1 MLTLQKIQ
9 AIVDQEN
16 FILRNLQ
23 ITQSYHE
30 LSEGMKRVIGSQNA
44 NWCTFATHAS
54 KTAGYS
60 IRHEVLP
67 PSAAQLLTKLANY
80 QDVVAGL
87 NKYMED
93 PAERL
98 DCASLGLLED
108 VLMRVS
114 MNISLGNCKV
124 FAELAAPF
132 ATMIEMF
139 QDDTE
144 PDESQMQIFLAQFR
158 PGATERGGQDYLV
171 EAFTNYYRA
180 RFEPHP
186 KRKAEYIYLANV
198 LVGLHEQMRLQPNIA
213 NALSAPITAVLDER
227 LTEFT
232 RHFFISLV
240 PALQQRATRLVRR
253 FFAALATD
261 MLMVLTLPS
270 GDLMLGEDVKPCTTS
285 ERRFP
290 AHLQKIE
297 NGRLRLLLHRY
308 DRVMDTLTGSGAK
321 NWANLDD
328 RMNFIVDL
336 FRSYQ
341 QSPRLFEAPFSGTQQ
356 EQIWLDAIPAGKL

>member
-1 MLTLQKIQ
+1 MLTVQKIQ

-67 PSAAQLLTKLANY
+67 PSAVQLLTKLANY

-98 DCASLGLLED
+98 DYASLGLLED

-114 MNISLGNCKV
+114 MNISSGNYKV

-144 PDESQMQIFLAQFR
+144 PDESQLQIFLAQFR
-158 PGATERGGQDYLV
+158 PGATERGGQDYLA

-198 LVGLHEQMRLQPNIA
+198 LVGLHEQMRL
-213 NALSAPITAVLDER
+213 
-227 LTEFT
+227 
-232 RHFFISLV
+232 
-240 PALQQRATRLVRR
+240 
-253 FFAALATD
+253 
-261 MLMVLTLPS
+261 
-270 GDLMLGEDVKPCTTS
+270 
-285 ERRFP
+285 
-290 AHLQKIE
+290 
-297 NGRLRLLLHRY
+297 
-308 DRVMDTLTGSGAK
+308 
-321 NWANLDD
+321 
-328 RMNFIVDL
+328 
-336 FRSYQ
+336 
-341 QSPRLFEAPFSGTQQ
+341 
-356 EQIWLDAIPAGKL
+356 